1 MHAKSRKLMFVLVT
15 VLMIGLASFN
25 VSAHNVSGSTG
36 LINIPTAAVKPS
48 GSVSAAY
55 QSLRGTGNFSVILG
69 AFPGVEVGM
78 GAHFKNNAQTFSGS
92 VKVQILQEQDYPAVA
107 VGLTTDGSQASFY
120 LVGSMQLGIPGVRGH
135 FGFGSGRFQRGFAG
149 ISSVLNPVSVVS
161 SDRSFT
167 VPVTT
172 FIVEYDGRGLNTGV
186 SLKFNQKLDAKLIL
200 SDFESLGLGISYS
213 HRF

>member
-1 MHAKSRKLMFVLVT
+1 M
-15 VLMIGLASFN
+15 
-25 VSAHNVSGSTG
+25 
-36 LINIPTAAVKPS
+36 
-48 GSVSAAY
+48 
-55 QSLRGTGNFSVILG
+55 
-69 AFPGVEVGM
+69 
-78 GAHFKNNAQTFSGS
+78 
-92 VKVQILQEQDYPAVA
+92 
-107 VGLTTDGSQASFY
+107 
-120 LVGSMQLGIPGVRGH
+120 
-135 FGFGSGRFQRGFAG
+135 
-149 ISSVLNPVSVVS
+149 LNPVSIVS